1 MSCSATPDTLTKQPY
16 EYRQYSM
23 DFSALMTTG
32 ETISTYTVTSELI
45 GGGTTDLVIDTIAS
59 SGQIITF
66 WIDGGTQRN
75 RYKIECRVVT
85 SIGQKLEAD
94 GILRVID

>member
-32 ETISTYTVTSELI
+32 ETIDSYSITSELI
-45 GGGTTDLVIDTIAS
+45 GGGTSDLTIDNAAS
-59 SGQIITF
+59 SGQTVTF
-66 WIDGGTQRN
+66 WIDGGTERG
-75 RYKIECRVVT
+75 RYKIECRAVT

-94 GILRVID
+94 GILRVVD